1 MGWMRG
7 ILAVFGAAVLV
18 PASAR
23 AQARIAGTVVDRESD
38 LPLADVR
45 ITVQPGG
52 IERRTDATGRFAL
65 PVLGNGTYVLRFEH
79 FGHVERV
86 DTLRVAHAGEVDGR
100 ITLAPAPVELDPLD
114 VEATASPVLARAGFY
129 ERKADGLSGTFIDR
143 REIEK
148 QDPKK
153 FTDLFFSVP
162 GVNMRNRQIG
172 MELIRFKREV
182 TMRNASADGC
192 VPDLYIDG
200 HITGGAPGN
209 SRLESHN
216 IVDPSAIEG
225 VEVYVGASTPIAYKN
240 ACGVILVWTRRG
252 S

>member
-1 MGWMRG
+1 MRRVRSPV
-7 ILAVFGAAVLV
+7 VFAALLLPVSLQ
-18 PASAR
+18 
-23 AQARIAGTVVDRESD
+23 AQARIAGTVVDRESE

-45 ITVQPGG
+45 ITVEPGS
-52 IERRTDATGRFAL
+52 IERITDAGGRFAL
-65 PVLGNGTYVLRFEH
+65 PPLDNGTYVVRFEH

-86 DTLRVAHAGEVDGR
+86 DTLRVTRPGEVDGR

-129 ERKADGLSGTFIDR
+129 ERRADGLSGTFLDR

-153 FTDLFFSVP
+153 FTDLFFSVR
-162 GVNMRNRQIG
+162 GVSMRNRQIG
-172 MELIRFKREV
+172 MELIRFRREV
-182 TMRNASADGC
+182 SMRGASDDGC
-192 VPDLYIDG
+192 IPDLYIDG
-200 HITGGAPGN
+200 HITGGAPGS

-252 S
+252 R